1 MAFEV
6 EGRDAVGGLCA
17 AVAVDA
23 GEGGIDAVLD
33 AYALG
38 EADLDAAEAAVDA
51 DDCTVAQVGIAQV
64 EAREAEADVH
74 VGPLERL
81 AVVAVF
87 LLAEGY
93 VDLVQLAAVEDD
105 GDGLF
110 RDALTVAALL
120 VVEKDERNTPHD
132 GYEAEHILPDVVP
145 RDDAAGGQKQQDADA
160 APDDGAGLVA
170 VAEDVDEAGDDD
182 EEGPPAFEADADD
195 VEELQGPYDAEGH
208 EGNAADDFA
217 CAFHFIDD
225 LLFKLFCYH
234 LFNWTVQ
241 WACELAATVPC
252 KPQLRIAA
260 RRLHTAAAPLY
271 LLHRQPYQL
280 RGNSLSPQTV
290 VDIGVVDDIN
300 AVALRVLWPATLWS
314 ERHFPHFLAVHDGGY
329 PVLIC
334 DVFHKSEK

>member
-1 MAFEV
+1 MRIYIYCGNYKNRPPKGHRRILCLLVEIHFSPKKPAAHSESVGRWLFVFRWWLLELYPAEVAVAFEV

-182 EEGPPAFEADADD
+182 EEGPPAVEADADD
-195 VEELQGPYDAEGH
+195 IE
-208 EGNAADDFA
+208 
-217 CAFHFIDD
+217 
-225 LLFKLFCYH
+225 
-234 LFNWTVQ
+234 
-241 WACELAATVPC
+241 
-252 KPQLRIAA
+252 
-260 RRLHTAAAPLY
+260 
-271 LLHRQPYQL
+271 
-280 RGNSLSPQTV
+280 
-290 VDIGVVDDIN
+290 
-300 AVALRVLWPATLWS
+300 
-314 ERHFPHFLAVHDGGY
+314 
-329 PVLIC
+329 
-334 DVFHKSEK
+334 